1 MTQVG
6 GVGDTLWQMC
16 CHVQTCVAMCYHVQT
31 CAAVMAWHGI
41 GQQCIVALRAI
52 NLIDVAQI
60 AQMM

>member
-16 CHVQTCVAMCYHVQT
+16 CHVQA

-41 GQQCIVALRAI
+41 GKQCIVALRAI